1 MTRRVDL
8 LSFSFRHI
16 LPKLDEIEENF
27 QYKNDENLDLTQD
40 DLQTIV
46 QLFKTNVKSLK
57 EKYGA
62 YNINMPLSNHII
74 TCFDDYFEV
83 SK

>member
-1 MTRRVDL
+1 M
-8 LSFSFRHI
+8 
-16 LPKLDEIEENF
+16 DEIEENF
-27 QYKNDENLDLTQD
+27 QYKNDENLDLPPD
-40 DLQTIV
+40 DLQAIV
-46 QLFKTNVKSLK
+46 QLFKTNAKSLK

-83 SK
+83 SKSISTNNYILKPHYISI